1 MSRFAAAQQKTK
13 KPVRLGDL
21 LIEAGRITEAQLKE
35 ALVLQKRSGERLGSA
50 LVRAGYIN
58 ESELVAALSGQLG
71 VEAASERDLEI
82 DPEIV
87 SLLPDDFVKRFE
99 VVPVRLERNVLTIAT
114 STPNNLTL
122 IDEVRFVTGIHQVR
136 AMIACELAI
145 RRVIEQHYSTHA
157 LLEEVIASGGLYE
170 RALTAA
176 GGAIPAH
183 GKEEEDE
190 DVYTL
195 QAESEAQPIVALVN
209 YLLIEAVRR
218 RASDIHIEPYE
229 DYFRIR
235 MRIDGILHHVL
246 SPPQNLHRPLISRC
260 KIMAGMDIA
269 KTRIPQDGHIGL
281 EYTGEVLH
289 YRVSTLPTIYGE
301 KCVTRLLKKDHNLA
315 DIPRLGIPP
324 KVRDRV
330 LKTIREPQ
338 GLALVTGPTGSG
350 KTTTVHAA
358 LNNINDVETNV
369 VTLEDPV
376 EASIPGINHVQIHN
390 QAGLSFMA
398 GLRSILRQDP
408 DVVFIGEMRDREVA
422 QIAMEAA
429 MTGHMVFS
437 TLHTNGALES
447 LTRLDDMGVEMF
459 LIAGSLKLI
468 VAQRL
473 VRRVCPQCKEP
484 HEPDTLALGE
494 MGIPADRIT
503 EGRYFKGAGCNH
515 CMNSGYKGRVA
526 AYEVLFINEEL
537 CNLIR
542 AKAPI
547 ETIAE
552 AARRNGFKTL
562 VDAGAELVLSGLTT
576 LEELHRSIGR
586 GHVS

>member
-1 MSRFAAAQQKTK
+1 MSAVLKAKPQK
-13 KPVRLGDL
+13 KPIRLGDL

-35 ALVLQKRSGERLGSA
+35 ALALQKRSGERLGSA

-58 ESELVAALSGQLG
+58 EGELVAALSGQLG
-71 VEAASERDLEI
+71 VEAATEKDLEI
-82 DPEIV
+82 DPELV
-87 SLLPDDFVKRFE
+87 KLLPDDFVKRFE
-99 VVPVRLERNVLTIAT
+99 VVPVRLTSNVLTIAT
-114 STPNNLTL
+114 ATPNNLTL
-122 IDEVRFVTGIHQVR
+122 IDEVRFVTGIHHVR
-136 AMIACELAI
+136 AMVACEMAI

-176 GGAIPAH
+176 GAAVAKPADL
-183 GKEEEDE
+183 EDE
-190 DVYTL
+190 DVYQL

-229 DYFRIR
+229 DFFRVR

-260 KIMAGMDIA
+260 KIMAGMDIS
-269 KTRIPQDGHIGL
+269 KSRVPQDGHIGL

-315 DIPRLGIPP
+315 DITRLGIPP
-324 KVRDRV
+324 TMLDQL
-330 LKTIREPQ
+330 LKTVKRPQ

-358 LNNINDVETNV
+358 LNYINDVETNV

-437 TLHTNGALES
+437 TLHTNSAIET

-459 LIAGSLKLI
+459 LIAGALQVI

-484 HEPDTLALGE
+484 AQPDTLELAD
-494 MGIPADRIT
+494 MGVSPDRIA
-503 EGRYFKGAGCNH
+503 EGRYFQGAGCNH
-515 CMNSGYKGRVA
+515 CMNSGFKGRVA
-526 AYEVLFINEEL
+526 AYEVLFIDEEMRT
-537 CNLIR
+537 LIR
-542 AKAPI
+542 TKAPV
-547 ETIAE
+547 E
-552 AARRNGFKTL
+552 AITDSARRNGFKTL
-562 VDAGAELVLSGLTT
+562 LDAGVELVMSGLTT
-576 LEELHRSIGR
+576 LAEVGRAIGH
-586 GHVS
+586 GNVS